1 MIAISAHRVGRRE
14 AIARR
19 RQAATRSGARKNRPR
34 RLTGAR
40 RGTYDSRPEETGTS
54 ASQRIGRKGS
64 LVVDLAQAREARRLG
79 EYRERLRAVFDTN
92 KRALSRLFQ
101 TGLIYS
107 RQGARLGRDLLLA
120 HQHLLRAGDLLARV
134 SEMRARHDAHAE
146 AETLYGE
153 VQQLLSRT
161 TELTARSDVL
171 LARRR

>member
-1 MIAISAHRVGRRE
+1 M
-14 AIARR
+14 
-19 RQAATRSGARKNRPR
+19 
-34 RLTGAR
+34 
-40 RGTYDSRPEETGTS
+40 GTS
-54 ASQRIGRKGS
+54 ASPSIGRTS
-64 LVVDLAQAREARRLG
+64 SPVVDLAQAREARRLG
-79 EYRERLRAVFDTN
+79 EHRERLRSVFETN

-134 SEMRARHDAHAE
+134 SEMRGRADAQAE
-146 AETLYGE
+146 VEGLYRE
-153 VQQLLSRT
+153 VQTLLART